1 MKTEIVKLYLIKGSH
16 LKYFDNKN
24 LIKCLTCVRKSLI
37 APKLALSEDEQKA
50 LDKEVMV
57 VNVLLWFTPF
67 SFSQKN
73 FFLPTHKGL
82 FQSVSFL

>member
-1 MKTEIVKLYLIKGSH
+1 M
-16 LKYFDNKN
+16 
-24 LIKCLTCVRKSLI
+24 

-82 FQSVSFL
+82 FQSVSFLWLKDVLAFEAAFFEDDIYILFIYLLQPRIGPN